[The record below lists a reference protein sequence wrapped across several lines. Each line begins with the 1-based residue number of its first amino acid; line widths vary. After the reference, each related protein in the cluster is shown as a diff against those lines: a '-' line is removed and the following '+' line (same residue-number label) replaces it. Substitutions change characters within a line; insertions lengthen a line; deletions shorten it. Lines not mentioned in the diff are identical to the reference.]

1 MGRTQLQTPTS
12 IVRSTS
18 PSEREPTPSST
29 SKRYYILCCSVLSE
43 GSIMLN
49 HFLLVYSKS
58 RSSWLNTASE
68 YERERAGMKTLL
80 NLIVIG
86 HVDAGKSTLMGHLL
100 YKLGQV
106 SAKQMH
112 KYEQVNHNK

>member
-1 MGRTQLQTPTS
+1 MYHKQCYQYFEF
-12 IVRSTS
+12 V
-18 PSEREPTPSST
+18 
-29 SKRYYILCCSVLSE
+29 C
-43 GSIMLN
+43 
-49 HFLLVYSKS
+49 SKS
-58 RSSWLNTASE
+58 RSSWLNTAASE

-80 NLIVIG
+80 NLIVVG

-112 KYEQVNHNK
+112 KYEQVNHYTCSKRKLIKY